1 MCTRI
6 AKQVRG
12 DPKNNIVYFR
22 KALKSCTID
31 TITHF
36 CFANPIGALDVA
48 GFESPIQEAMEAA
61 VPTINVFKH
70 FDLIHKLVT
79 ACPHWI
85 LTTLAPEMKAY
96 LAMRKVRVARD
107 VIHRGVN

>member
-1 MCTRI
+1 MCEKITE
-6 AKQVRG
+6 QLG
-12 DPKNNIVYFR
+12 SDGIVNFR
-22 KALKSCTID
+22 KAIRSCTID

-36 CFANPIGALDVA
+36 CFANPVGALHEP

-61 VPTINVFKH
+61 VPIINVFKH
-70 FDLIHKLVT
+70 FDIIHKLVT